1 MGKLMKMIIGIIIG
15 IFMIPALYA
24 LGVALFGTVI
34 AFLTNPKFML
44 VVLGIFAILALPG
57 IVIGSFIKK

>member
-1 MGKLMKMIIGIIIG
+1 MGKLLKMIIMITIG

-34 AFLTNPKFML
+34 AFLTNPRVMM
-44 VVLGIFAILALPG
+44 VVLGIFAVLALPG
-57 IVIGSFIKK
+57 VVIGSIIRK

>member
-1 MGKLMKMIIGIIIG
+1 MDKIVKYVISIAIG

-34 AFLTNPKFML
+34 AFLANPK
-44 VVLGIFAILALPG
+44 VVLVILGCFAVLSLPG
-57 IVIGSFIKK
+57 MAIVWFIKR